1 MSKSALYVVAT
12 PIGNLEDI
20 SLRALRILAEVDV
33 IAAEDTRHTARLLK
47 HYDIGTP
54 LLAVHEHNEDKLTS
68 ALLKRIGQ
76 GQSMALV
83 SDAGTPLISDPGF
96 RLVRAARQQAVPVM
110 TVPGASAL
118 TAALSV
124 AGIASDRF
132 VFEGFL
138 SSRPAARRSRLKR
151 LAPETRTLALFES
164 SHRIEAT
171 MNDLVELFGA
181 GREVALC
188 RELTKQFETV
198 ITGTLGDVCTAVCA
212 DPNQRKGEFVLL
224 VAGAELSENE
234 QLNEA
239 IGMAQA
245 LMEYLPLSQAAR
257 VAAKLTG
264 AKRKDVYN
272 AVQT

>member
-245 LMEYLPLSQAAR
+245 LMEYLPLSQASR